1 MELTRV
7 DKLCV
12 EDNTSAKPDDFYKIE
27 VYANT
32 HVLWKR
38 FGLWSTFIHVT
49 TLNITVKV
57 NMRAIGKESW
67 M

>member
-7 DKLCV
+7 NKLCV

-32 HVLWKR
+32 HVL
-38 FGLWSTFIHVT
+38 
-49 TLNITVKV
+49 
-57 NMRAIGKESW
+57 
-67 M
+67 